1 MDVYER
7 YREGQRLLADASPEA
22 AVTVLEPAR
31 DAEPDQSSIR
41 EALGRAYFRCRRFA
55 AAEAEFAKAVELEP
69 VNDYALFGL
78 GLCRLRVGDRDGARG
93 HLRLAAAMRPERMEY
108 RRALARAVEPA

>member
-22 AVTVLEPAR
+22 AVEVLEPAR
-31 DAEPDQSSIR
+31 DAEPEQSSIR
-41 EALGRAYFRCRRFA
+41 EALGRAYFRCRRFG
-55 AAEAEFAKAVELEP
+55 AAEVEFAKAVELEP

-78 GLCRLRVGDRDGARG
+78 GLCRLRAGDQAGALG
-93 HLRLAAAMRPERMEY
+93 HLRLASAMRPDREEY
-108 RRALARAVEPA
+108 RRALARAGEA